1 MDRMN
6 IGEGKKFEMISKEY
20 ELNEN
25 NEDDHQDTLTKDP
38 IINVSM
44 DGAGLENMI
53 STQQNQ
59 DEYCDSLEIFCQERI
74 TITNQALEQVKLVF
88 KMI

>member
-1 MDRMN
+1 MN

-25 NEDDHQDTLTKDP
+25 NEDDHQDTLTEDP

-44 DGAGLENMI
+44 DGAGLANMI

-59 DEYCDSLEIFCQERI
+59 DEYSDSLEVFCQERI
-74 TITNQALEQVKLVF
+74 TITNQALEQVKLVLG
-88 KMI
+88 II